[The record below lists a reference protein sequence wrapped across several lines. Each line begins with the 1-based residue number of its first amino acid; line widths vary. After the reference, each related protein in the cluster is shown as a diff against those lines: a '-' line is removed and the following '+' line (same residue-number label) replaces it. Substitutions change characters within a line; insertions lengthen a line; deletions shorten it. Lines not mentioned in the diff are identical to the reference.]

1 MIKKFYKAV
10 FVLLTSTYASFAQ
23 PTKYSGA
30 PAEKVK
36 LSNGWDLMPAG
47 RSLPL
52 GDLPLNLVVS
62 PSKKY
67 LAVTNN
73 GQSVQSLQLI
83 NAKSEKVLHSEVF
96 PKSWYGLKFSA
107 DEKYL
112 YASGGNDNRILQY
125 AINNNKLVRVDSIV
139 LGDKWPVK
147 ISPA

>member
-1 MIKKFYKAV
+1 MIKT
-10 FVLLTSTYASFAQ
+10 LLPATFILLFIANAASAQ
-23 PTKYSGA
+23 PTPFNNKQS
-30 PAEKVK
+30 EKVK
-36 LSNGWDLMPAG
+36 LSNGWYLSPAG

-83 NAKSEKVLHSEVF
+83 DAKKETVLHSEVI

-107 DEKYL
+107 DE
-112 YASGGNDNRILQY
+112 
-125 AINNNKLVRVDSIV
+125 
-139 LGDKWPVK
+139 
-147 ISPA
+147 